1 MPAGDMTGPQG
12 FGPLTG
18 RRFGPCGRGRSAGI
32 KMRCKRGLGGYF
44 GWNTPMTKEEQ
55 IKDFESYKKALG
67 EELEDVD
74 KALISLKKP
83 D

>member
-18 RRFGPCGRGRSAGI
+18 RGFGPCGRGRGVGAKKG
-32 KMRCKRGLGGYF
+32 RGLGGYF
-44 GWNTPMTKEEQ
+44 GWNAPMTKEEQ

-67 EELEDVD
+67 EELEDID
-74 KALISLKKP
+74 KALSSLKK
-83 D
+83 